1 MAATM
6 SSNKSRNQNRK
17 DGCKMDSAMQKKV
30 LSQLKLRERSP
41 LINAERLEGNTSNLS
56 GDAFRIRGNV
66 SGISGDVSKIW
77 GNVSGIEGD
86 VSKIGGDVSGIEGD
100 VFEIIKI
107 LQETQK
113 QVS

>member
-1 MAATM
+1 M

-17 DGCKMDSAMQKKV
+17 DGCKMDSAMQEKV

-41 LINAERLEGNTSNLS
+41 LINAERLKGNTSNLS
-56 GDAFRIRGNV
+56 GDAFRIRG
-66 SGISGDVSKIW
+66 D
-77 GNVSGIEGD
+77 VSGIEGD
-86 VSKIGGDVSGIEGD
+86 VSGIEGNVSGIEGNVSEIGGDVSGIRGD
-100 VFEIIKI
+100 VSKIIKI

>member
-1 MAATM
+1 
-6 SSNKSRNQNRK
+6 
-17 DGCKMDSAMQKKV
+17 MDSAMQEKV

-77 GNVSGIEGD
+77 GNVSEI
-86 VSKIGGDVSGIEGD
+86 KGDVSGIRGD
-100 VFEIIKI
+100 VSEIIKI

>member
-1 MAATM
+1 M

-77 GNVSGIEGD
+77 GNVSEI
-86 VSKIGGDVSGIEGD
+86 KGDVSGIRGD
-100 VFEIIKI
+100 VSEIIKI

>member
-1 MAATM
+1 M

>member
-1 MAATM
+1 M

-56 GDAFRIRGNV
+56 GDAFRISGNV
-66 SGISGDVSKIW
+66 SGISGDVS
-77 GNVSGIEGD
+77 GIRGD
-86 VSKIGGDVSGIEGD
+86 VSEIKGDVSGIRGD
-100 VFEIIKI
+100 VSEIIKI

>member
-1 MAATM
+1 M

-17 DGCKMDSAMQKKV
+17 DGCKMDSAMQEKV

-41 LINAERLEGNTSNLS
+41 LINAERLKGNTSNLS
-56 GDAFRIRGNV
+56 GDAFRIWGIV
-66 SGISGDVSKIW
+66 SR
-77 GNVSGIEGD
+77 IEGD
-86 VSKIGGDVSGIEGD
+86 VSEIKGDVSGIRGD

>member
-1 MAATM
+1 M

-86 VSKIGGDVSGIEGD
+86 VSKIGGDVSGIRGD
-100 VFEIIKI
+100 VSEIIKI